1 MPRPRKCR
9 LVRNEPKV
17 SYFKPR
23 GVPLTRLTELYLPVE
38 GYEALRLSELEGL
51 SQEEAAERMNVSRHT
66 FGRVLSEARRIV
78 AEAVVMGRALRID
91 GGHYEIAEDG
101 GETSDQSITQGGRAF
116 SPPAS
121 EELKMSKIA
130 ISSEG
135 PTLDDKVDPR
145 FGRAGGFII
154 VDPDTMEFTY
164 LDNGA
169 SQARAQ
175 GAGIQTAEMVAK
187 AGARVILTGF
197 VGPKAFQALKAAGL
211 SVGQDL
217 EGVTVR
223 QAVEK
228 FKAGQV
234 NLAEE
239 PNRPGGWK

>member
-91 GGHYEIAEDG
+91 GGHYEIAEIAEDG
-101 GETSDQSITQGGRAF
+101 DETSGQPETCGGRAA
-116 SPPAS
+116 SQPAS

-145 FGRAGGFII
+145 FGRAGGFVI
-154 VDPDTMEFTY
+154 VDPETMEFTY

-175 GAGIQTAEMVAK
+175 GAGIQTAEVVAR
-187 AGARVILTGF
+187 A
-197 VGPKAFQALKAAGL
+197 
-211 SVGQDL
+211 
-217 EGVTVR
+217 
-223 QAVEK
+223 
-228 FKAGQV
+228 
-234 NLAEE
+234 
-239 PNRPGGWK
+239 